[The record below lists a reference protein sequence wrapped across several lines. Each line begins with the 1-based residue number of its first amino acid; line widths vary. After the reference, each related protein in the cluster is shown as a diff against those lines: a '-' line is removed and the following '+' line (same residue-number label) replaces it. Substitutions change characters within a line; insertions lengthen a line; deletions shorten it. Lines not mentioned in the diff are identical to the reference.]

1 MQEVIPKVV
10 AMAVSMVMMMWSI
23 LLQVFLFSMMFVFFL
38 PQRTR
43 SLTEF
48 LFYHPHG
55 KLKRIPWNSVYSVVS
70 KIPSGWK
77 I

>member
-1 MQEVIPKVV
+1 MKGERLKVKGSAHAGGYSEGGGDGGKYGDDDV
-10 AMAVSMVMMMWSI
+10 EYLAPSV
-23 LLQVFLFSMMFVFFL
+23 FVFHDVCVFFDFL

-55 KLKRIPWNSVYSVVS
+55 KLKRTP
-70 KIPSGWK
+70 
-77 I
+77 